1 MSHHRIEVTEDLWF
15 VASTAERGIVHYGFA
30 EAPAT
35 VTSGQ
40 HELETFATEAE
51 MAARVDELKG
61 VAGWYEAHK
70 PAAVDPDLPSNVTV

>member
-1 MSHHRIEVTEDLWF
+1 MSHHHLDVTESLWF

-51 MAARVDELKG
+51 MAARVDQLKG
-61 VAGWYEAHK
+61 IDGWYEAHK
-70 PAAVDPDLPSNVTV
+70 PLPPDPEQQPGNVT